1 MIDIALLREQ
11 PDALKASLARR
22 GLDLDVDLMAQI
34 DKARR
39 STRAKAES
47 MRANQKSLSRTI
59 PRLEGEARQQA
70 IAEAGELAAKYR
82 AALAEAD
89 ELDTQFQALWIR
101 VPNPAHPSAADGLVE
116 EDAVEIKRWGTIRD
130 FDFPVKDHRELGAGL
145 GMIDTERAAKVSG
158 SRFGYLTGPA
168 VILEFAL
175 VRMALELLGGKG
187 FTPVVPPVLVR
198 EEALFGTG
206 FFPDDDQQVYEVG
219 VDSGD
224 GLRSDNLYL
233 VGTSE
238 VSLAAYHAGEV
249 LDEDT
254 LPLRYAGFSSCFRRE
269 AGAHG
274 KDTAGI
280 FRVHQFDKV
289 EMFSFCHPELSW
301 DEHERLLGIEEE
313 IVQSLEIPYRVVN
326 VAAGDLG
333 SSAAKKYD
341 IEAWIP
347 SQGRY
352 REITSCSNTTDFQS
366 RRMRIRY
373 RTDQGNRLVHTLNGT
388 AVAVGRLLIALM
400 ENHQQAGRVCGGA
413 GIPTCLRR
421 IRPHRLSFRARRR
434 SGRRMRSSPGSPGA
448 TT

>member
-1 MIDIALLREQ
+1 MIDITLLREQ

-22 GLDLDVDLMAQI
+22 GLALDVDAMAQI
-34 DKARR
+34 DQMRR
-39 STRAKAES
+39 STRATAES
-47 MRANQKSLSRTI
+47 MRAEQKSLSRRI
-59 PRLEGEARQQA
+59 PRLEGEPRQHA
-70 IAEAGELAAKYR
+70 IARARNLAKTYRSTLAK
-82 AALAEAD
+82 AD
-89 ELDTQFQALWIR
+89 QLDKEFQELWIK

-130 FDFPVKDHRELGAGL
+130 FGFPVKDHRELGADL
-145 GMIDTERAAKVSG
+145 GMIDIERAARVSG

-168 VILEFAL
+168 VMIEFAL
-175 VRMALELLGGKG
+175 VRMVLDMLGERG

-219 VDSGD
+219 VTTGE

-238 VSLAAYHAGEV
+238 VSLAAYHTGEV
-249 LDEDT
+249 LDEGA

-289 EMFSFCHPELSW
+289 EMFSFCHPERSW
-301 DEHERLLGIEEE
+301 DEHEMLLGIEEQ

-333 SSAAKKYD
+333 ASAAKKYD

-347 SQGRY
+347 SQERY

-366 RRMRIRY
+366 RRLRIRY
-373 RTDQGNRLVHTLNGT
+373 RTDRGNRLVHTLNGT
-388 AVAVGRLLIALM
+388 AVAVGRLLIAIM
-400 ENHQQAGRVCGGA
+400 ENHQQMDGSVVVPDALRAYAGFD
-413 GIPTCLRR
+413 R
-421 IRPHRLSFRARRR
+421 I
-434 SGRRMRSSPGSPGA
+434 G
-448 TT
+448 

>member
-1 MIDIALLREQ
+1 MIDITLLREQ

-22 GLDLDVDLMAQI
+22 GLDLDVDAMAQI
-34 DKARR
+34 DQMRR
-39 STRAKAES
+39 RTRVTAES
-47 MRANQKSLSRTI
+47 MRAEQKSLSRRI
-59 PRLEGEARQQA
+59 PRLEGEARQSA
-70 IAEAGELAAKYR
+70 IAEAGKLASSYR

-89 ELDTQFQALWIR
+89 ELDEQFREIWIK

-130 FDFPVKDHRELGAGL
+130 FGFPVKDHRELGADL
-145 GMIDTERAAKVSG
+145 GMIDIERAARVSG

-168 VILEFAL
+168 VMIEFAL
-175 VRMALELLGGKG
+175 VRMVLEMLGERG

-219 VDSGD
+219 VTTGE

-238 VSLAAYHAGEV
+238 VSLAAYHTGEV
-249 LDEDT
+249 LDKDA

-289 EMFSFCHPELSW
+289 EMFSFCHPERSW
-301 DEHERLLGIEEE
+301 DEHEMLLGIEEQ

-333 SSAAKKYD
+333 ASAAKKYD

-347 SQGRY
+347 SQERY

-366 RRMRIRY
+366 RRLRIRY
-373 RTDQGNRLVHTLNGT
+373 RTDRGNRLVHTLNGT
-388 AVAVGRLLIALM
+388 AVAVGRLLIAIM
-400 ENHQQAGRVCGGA
+400 ENHQQMDGSVVVPDALRAYAGFD
-413 GIPTCLRR
+413 R
-421 IRPHRLSFRARRR
+421 I
-434 SGRRMRSSPGSPGA
+434 G
-448 TT
+448 

>member
-1 MIDIALLREQ
+1 MIDITLLREQ

-22 GLDLDVDLMAQI
+22 GLDLDVDSMAQI
-34 DKARR
+34 DQARR
-39 STRAKAES
+39 STRATAES
-47 MRANQKSLSRTI
+47 MRADQKGLSRRI
-59 PRLEGEARQQA
+59 SRLEGEARQDA
-70 IAEAGELAAKYR
+70 IAKAGKLAKSYR
-82 AALAEAD
+82 ASLAEAD
-89 ELDTQFQALWIR
+89 ELDAKFNDLWIR
-101 VPNPAHPSAADGLVE
+101 VPNPAHPSAADGLHE
-116 EDAVEIKRWGTIRD
+116 EDAAEIKRCGTVRD
-130 FDFPVKDHRELGAGL
+130 FDFPVRDHRELGAGL
-145 GMIDTERAAKVSG
+145 GMIDIERAAKVSG

-168 VILEFAL
+168 VMVEFAL
-175 VRMALELLGGKG
+175 VRMVLEMLGDRG

-219 VDSGD
+219 VTVGEE
-224 GLRSDNLYL
+224 LRSDNLYL

-249 LDEDT
+249 LEEDA
-254 LPLRYAGFSSCFRRE
+254 LPLRYAGFSTCFRRE

-289 EMFSFCHPELSW
+289 EMFSFCHPERSW
-301 DEHERLLGIEEE
+301 DEHEMLLAIEEQ

-333 SSAAKKYD
+333 ASAAKKYD

-373 RTDQGNRLVHTLNGT
+373 RTDRGNRLVHTLNGT

-400 ENHQQAGRVCGGA
+400 ENHQQADGSVVV
-413 GIPTCLRR
+413 
-421 IRPHRLSFRARRR
+421 
-434 SGRRMRSSPGSPGA
+434 PGSLRAYTGFDRIG
-448 TT
+448 

>member
-1 MIDIALLREQ
+1 MIDITLLREQ
-11 PDALKASLARR
+11 PDALKASLTRR

-34 DKARR
+34 DRDRR
-39 STRAKAES
+39 STRVKAES
-47 MRANQKSLSRTI
+47 MRAEQKSIGRSI
-59 PRLEGEARQQA
+59 PRLEGEARQRA
-70 IAEAGELAAKYR
+70 ITKARDLAKTYRSTVAK
-82 AALAEAD
+82 AD
-89 ELDTQFQALWIR
+89 ELDKEFQKLWIK

-116 EDAVEIKRWGTIRD
+116 EDAVEIKRWGTVRD
-130 FDFPVKDHRELGAGL
+130 FGFPVKDHRELGAEL
-145 GMIDTERAAKVSG
+145 GMIDIERAAKVSG

-168 VILEFAL
+168 VMIEFAL
-175 VRMALELLGGKG
+175 VRMALDMLADRG

-224 GLRSDNLYL
+224 GLRSDKLYL

-249 LDEDT
+249 LDKDA

-289 EMFSFCHPELSW
+289 EMFSFCHPERSW
-301 DEHERLLGIEEE
+301 DEHEMLLGIEEE

-333 SSAAKKYD
+333 ASAAKKYD

-373 RTDQGNRLVHTLNGT
+373 RTDRGNRLVHTLNGT
-388 AVAVGRLLIALM
+388 AVAVGRLLIALL
-400 ENHQQAGRVCGGA
+400 ENHQQMDGSVVLPDALRAHAGFD
-413 GIPTCLRR
+413 R
-421 IRPHRLSFRARRR
+421 I
-434 SGRRMRSSPGSPGA
+434 G
-448 TT
+448 